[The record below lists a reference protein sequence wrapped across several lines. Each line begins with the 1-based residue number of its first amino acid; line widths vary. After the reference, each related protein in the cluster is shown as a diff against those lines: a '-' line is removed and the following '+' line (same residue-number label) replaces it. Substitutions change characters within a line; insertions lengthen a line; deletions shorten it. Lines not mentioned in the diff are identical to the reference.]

1 MLYIVS
7 ISSHFGHYFFTS
19 LRPQEITLWA
29 PQASQS
35 FHGLFLRA
43 SSLRRSSLP
52 KIINMFSVVM
62 SIISY
67 ISCPRLGL
75 CKPFVIHLV
84 EDGGSR
90 FPLAPTDL
98 KPWCTS
104 NSLPLPLSSY
114 KGNSP
119 SPFRD
124 KLVTWLSPPCPLF
137 GELPSL
143 YPLPV
148 TKPSFSLGSLLP
160 AQRHSL
166 ILSTFK
172 KTLPPLGVRQAIV
185 NLDKHNNCIL
195 QNTREPWKQ

>member
-1 MLYIVS
+1 MQSLLYIVS

-119 SPFRD
+119 PPSGTSWSPGSP
-124 KLVTWLSPPCPLF
+124 LHALLLENSLPCTPCLSPNL
-137 GELPSL
+137 LSL
-143 YPLPV
+143 WGHFCQH
-148 TKPSFSLGSLLP
+148 KD
-160 AQRHSL
+160 
-166 ILSTFK
+166 
-172 KTLPPLGVRQAIV
+172 IV
-185 NLDKHNNCIL
+185 
-195 QNTREPWKQ
+195 